1 MVESALRYPLVLRQG
16 CIDLG
21 VCTGCGLG
29 SAGGVAETE
38 ACEMS
43 VYLSTR

>member
-29 SAGGVAETE
+29 SASGAAETE
-38 ACEMS
+38 ACEMPI
-43 VYLSTR
+43 YLGTR